1 MLSTDPQE
9 AQSSAVRVRAP
20 GATTGTPAGAT
31 TIVTPSGQSTKTT
44 TATAATTVVRAVA
57 AMTRGRARRLRR
69 GGAAGA
75 GAMSGTIPQDG
86 ACPGPCL
93 YGSGRVDNIR
103 ANENKNE
110 VKLTHTQAVFLMV
123 AVTLMWSIAG
133 VITRHLEHARSFEV
147 TFWRSFFTVLS
158 LLVILPFF
166 QGRVVFAKIRDG
178 GWALWLSGLCW
189 SVMFTAF
196 MVALT
201 LTSVANVLVT
211 MALGPFLTALI
222 ARIFI
227 GHRIPARTW
236 AAILVAGAGIA
247 WMYGAQLEGGQL
259 AGTLVALFVPLASG
273 VNWTITQRAHAQGR
287 NVDLV
292 PAVLVGAVISSLVT
306 LPLAMPLRASAH
318 DVGLLAILGLVQLA
332 IPCALAV
339 VCARVLKAP
348 EIALL
353 ALLEII
359 FGIVLAWVGANEIPS
374 QTVLAGGALVLGAL
388 VVNELVGWRQR
399 A

>member
-1 MLSTDPQE
+1 
-9 AQSSAVRVRAP
+9 
-20 GATTGTPAGAT
+20 
-31 TIVTPSGQSTKTT
+31 
-44 TATAATTVVRAVA
+44 
-57 AMTRGRARRLRR
+57 
-69 GGAAGA
+69 
-75 GAMSGTIPQDG
+75 
-86 ACPGPCL
+86 
-93 YGSGRVDNIR
+93 
-103 ANENKNE
+103 
-110 VKLTHTQAVFLMV
+110 MV

-133 VITRHLEHARSFEV
+133 VITRQLEHARSFEV
-147 TFWRSFFTVLS
+147 TFWRSFFTVAS

-166 QGRVVFAKIRDG
+166 QGRVVFTRIRRG
-178 GWALWLSGLCW
+178 GWPLWLSGLCW

-222 ARIFI
+222 ARVFI

-236 AAILVAGAGIA
+236 GAILVAGAGIA
-247 WMYGAQLEGGQL
+247 YMYAAQMEAGQL
-259 AGTLVALFVPLASG
+259 AGTLVALLVPFASG
-273 VNWTITQRAHAQGR
+273 VNWTVTQRSHAQGR

-292 PAVLVGAVISSLVT
+292 PAVLVGAAISSLAT

-318 DVGLLAILGLVQLA
+318 DVGLLAVLGLVQLA
-332 IPCALAV
+332 IPCVLAV

-353 ALLEII
+353 ALLEVI
-359 FGIVLAWVGANEIPS
+359 FGIVLAWIGADEVPG
-374 QTVLAGGALVLGAL
+374 QTVLAGGALVIGAL
-388 VVNELVGWRQR
+388 VANTLVGWRQR